1 MDLRRL
7 PEPGIRPVGRGMMWY
22 GPSVG
27 TLPPPGY
34 QRLTQVA
41 STPREASETGTGV
54 GGIARDTVIDALAT
68 IEARTQD

>member
-1 MDLRRL
+1 
-7 PEPGIRPVGRGMMWY
+7 MMWY